1 MKITTQIRTEWA
13 ILFTLYHLQ
22 RLPGFRDVYRQQL
35 SARSCMIA
43 ATIDDVERYEF
54 YFAPYSGRCGVIRHY
69 RRHPY
74 IEIEHISRNHR
85 EALQLI
91 ARQMREREK
100 KR

>member
-13 ILFTLYHLQ
+13 ITFTLFYLQ
-22 RLPGFRDVYRQQL
+22 RLPGFREIYRQQL

-43 ATIDDVERYEF
+43 ATIDDTERYEF
-54 YFAPYSGRCGVIRHY
+54 YFTLYSGRCGVLRHY

-74 IEIEHISRNHR
+74 TEIEHISRNHR

-100 KR
+100 K